1 LTIFRRY
8 SKNPILTP
16 NKDNWWESQAVF
28 NCTASCDGKSVHM
41 LYRAIGEYD
50 HYISR
55 IGYASSTDGYNFTRR
70 NNPAIFPTE
79 EYETYGIEDPRA
91 TQICDKIFITY
102 VVLSDYV
109 KSYPKV
115 FSALAVTK
123 DYNKFNKIGIITKNF
138 NYNKGITFFPEKFK
152 LDYNVSNNNEDNNK
166 EEYYLILHRPDS
178 STDLN
183 LKTIGRDIW
192 LSITNSVT
200 SLHNSIILLK
210 PEQSWENL
218 KIGTG
223 PSPIKTRKGW
233 LLFYHGVSIDRI
245 YRVGAALLDLKDPR
259 QVIART
265 KQPILEPEEDYEKKG
280 DVNNVVFPTGAVVI
294 DKKLLLYYG
303 GADKVCCMASAN
315 LDELIEYI
323 MKDTISD

>member
-1 LTIFRRY
+1 MTIFTRHSR
-8 SKNPILTP
+8 NPILTP
-16 NKDNWWESQAVF
+16 NKNNWWESKAVF
-28 NCTASCDGKSVHM
+28 NCTASYDGRNIHM

-55 IGYASSTDGYNFTRR
+55 IGYASSSDGFNFSRR

-79 EYETYGIEDPRA
+79 GYEVYGMEDPRA
-91 TQICDKIFITY
+91 TQIGDKIFVTY

-123 DYNKFNKIGIITKNF
+123 DYTKFKKLGIITKNF
-138 NYNKGITFFPEKFK
+138 HYNKNVTFFPEKFK
-152 LDYNVSNNNEDNNK
+152 LGYNLSNNNSNNNNG
-166 EEYYLILHRPDS
+166 YYLILHRPDI
-178 STDLN
+178 STDF
-183 LKTIGRDIW
+183 KTIRRDIW
-192 LSITNSVT
+192 LSITNSVYT
-200 SLHNSIILLK
+200 LNNSIILLK
-210 PEQSWENL
+210 PEQDWENL

-233 LLFYHGVSIDRI
+233 LLFYHGVSTDRI
-245 YRVGAALLDLKDPR
+245 YRIGAALLDLKDPR
-259 QVIART
+259 KVIART
-265 KQPILEPEEDYEKKG
+265 KQPLLEPVEKYEKLG

-294 DKKLLLYYG
+294 DKKILLYYG
-303 GADKVCCMASAN
+303 GADKVCCIASAN

-323 MKDTISD
+323 TKDTISE

>member
-1 LTIFRRY
+1 MTIFKRY
-8 SKNPILTP
+8 LNNPILTA
-16 NKDNWWESQAVF
+16 NKNNWWESKAVF
-28 NCTASCDGKSVHM
+28 NCTASYDGRKIHM

-55 IGYASSTDGYNFTRR
+55 IGYGNSTDGFNFTRR

-79 EYETYGIEDPRA
+79 EYEIYGMEDPRA
-91 TQICDKIFITY
+91 TQIGDEIFISY

-123 DYNKFNKIGIITKNF
+123 DYKKFNKLGIITKNF
-138 NYNKGITFFPEKFK
+138 NYNKGITFFPGKFK
-152 LDYNVSNNNEDNNK
+152 LDYNLSNNNNTNNNT
-166 EEYYLILHRPDS
+166 YYLILHRPDIS
-178 STDLN
+178 IDLN
-183 LKTIGRDIW
+183 LKKLGRDIY
-192 LSITNSVT
+192 LSITNSLST
-200 SLHNSIILLK
+200 LNNSIILLK
-210 PEQSWENL
+210 PEQAWENL

-259 QVIART
+259 QIIART
-265 KQPILEPEEDYEKKG
+265 KQPLLEPVEKYEKIG

-294 DKKLLLYYG
+294 DDKILLYYG
-303 GADKVCCMASAN
+303 GADKVCCLASAN
-315 LDELIEYI
+315 LNELLEYI

>member
-1 LTIFRRY
+1 MTIFKRY
-8 SKNPILTP
+8 LNNPILTA
-16 NKDNWWESQAVF
+16 NKNNWWESKAVF
-28 NCTASCDGKSVHM
+28 NCTASYDGRNIHM

-55 IGYASSTDGYNFTRR
+55 IGYGSSTDGFNFTRR

-79 EYETYGIEDPRA
+79 EYEIYGMEDPRA
-91 TQICDKIFITY
+91 TQIGDEIFISY

-123 DYNKFNKIGIITKNF
+123 DYKEFNKLGIITKNF
-138 NYNKGITFFPEKFK
+138 NYNKGITFFPGKFK
-152 LDYNVSNNNEDNNK
+152 LDYNLSNHNNTNNNT
-166 EEYYLILHRPDS
+166 YYLILHRPDIS
-178 STDLN
+178 IDLN
-183 LKTIGRDIW
+183 LKTLGRDIC
-192 LSITNSVT
+192 LSITNSPST
-200 SLHNSIILLK
+200 LNNSIILLK
-210 PEQSWENL
+210 PEQTWENL

-259 QVIART
+259 QIIART
-265 KQPILEPEEDYEKKG
+265 KQPLLEPVEKYEKIG

-294 DKKLLLYYG
+294 DKKILLYYG
-303 GADKVCCMASAN
+303 GADKVCCIASAN
-315 LDELIEYI
+315 LNELIEYI

>member
-1 LTIFRRY
+1 
-8 SKNPILTP
+8 
-16 NKDNWWESQAVF
+16 
-28 NCTASCDGKSVHM
+28 M

-70 NNPAIFPTE
+70 DNPAIFPTE
-79 EYETYGIEDPRA
+79 EYEIYGIEDPRA

-123 DYNKFNKIGIITKNF
+123 DYNKFNKLGIITKNF

-152 LDYNVSNNNEDNNK
+152 LDYSVSNYDDNNNEF
-166 EEYYLILHRPDS
+166 YLILHRPDS

-192 LSITNSVT
+192 LSITNSVS
-200 SLHNSIILLK
+200 SLHNSIIFLK

-218 KIGTG
+218 KIGIG

-233 LLFYHGVSIDRI
+233 LLFYHGVSMDRI

-265 KQPILEPEEDYEKKG
+265 KQSILQPEENYEKIG

-303 GADKVCCMASAN
+303 AADKVCCMASAN

-323 MKDTISD
+323 MKDTTSDW